1 MDRIIKF
8 RVWDTYYQKMTDSFF
23 MFDVRDGEY
32 IYYNSYRDFE
42 DGRDLSCKVMQF
54 TGLYDCEGKEIW
66 EGDVI
71 EYTQHH
77 FNTELVK
84 VKRKVVKWNYDH
96 WNIYETAAGET
107 DVKVLGNIYEHP
119 QLLNNENN

>member
-1 MDRIIKF
+1 M
-8 RVWDTYYQKMTDSFF
+8 
-23 MFDVRDGEY
+23 
-32 IYYNSYRDFE
+32 
-42 DGRDLSCKVMQF
+42 
-54 TGLYDCEGKEIW
+54 
-66 EGDVI
+66 I